1 MPLRSLLIL
10 FLLTLLVAP
19 LAQAQVPT
27 VPRDAEAEMIFD
39 QAIQAFESGDY
50 GMAARR
56 FRLVYTQ
63 YPLNQKTTAAT
74 LMGARALMREGQT
87 AQAQALLRDLIDSYP
102 TSRYAGE
109 ARRMLSGDGALP
121 TPARRERATLGIALP
136 LRGDAGPLT
145 QSFFNG
151 LRMAVDE
158 HNAQTRGPLIEMAFR
173 DTRSEASAAR
183 SAVRDLAS
191 AAVIVGPLFSDAAR
205 AAALEAESRGVTLV
219 APLATDSDV
228 SAGRRN
234 VFQANPTLE
243 MRGRA
248 AARLARAALRARRLG
263 IVTAPGVSEEMA
275 EAFSD
280 EVRREDGTVTFYQV
294 LPSARSWGDL
304 APDDDAAAQ
313 NGAGVFAD
321 SDALYLPVA
330 GGDAGQQ
337 VAAAVGALSQFNE
350 VPTVIGNAEWH
361 NRATAASARLGVVYT
376 NDFFLDESSRD
387 AQRFLSAFRQ
397 RYDTDLSRAAF
408 IEQRLAVT
416 GYSLGLYL
424 IDAISSGRP
433 VGTFLRETPRDAL
446 GVRFDFRGG
455 NVNSALFTCRYPN
468 GQAPAVCTP

>member
-1 MPLRSLLIL
+1 
-10 FLLTLLVAP
+10 
-19 LAQAQVPT
+19 
-27 VPRDAEAEMIFD
+27 
-39 QAIQAFESGDY
+39 
-50 GMAARR
+50 
-56 FRLVYTQ
+56 
-63 YPLNQKTTAAT
+63 
-74 LMGARALMREGQT
+74 
-87 AQAQALLRDLIDSYP
+87 
-102 TSRYAGE
+102 
-109 ARRMLSGDGALP
+109 
-121 TPARRERATLGIALP
+121 
-136 LRGDAGPLT
+136 
-145 QSFFNG
+145 
-151 LRMAVDE
+151 MAVDE

-183 SAVRDLAS
+183 AAVRDLAQS
-191 AAVIVGPLFSDAAR
+191 AVIVGPLFSDAAR
-205 AAALEAESRGVTLV
+205 AAAGEAETRGVTLV

-248 AARLARAALRARRLG
+248 AARIARQDLRARRIG

-280 EVRREDGTVTFYQV
+280 EVMREDGTVAFYRI
-294 LPSARSWGDL
+294 LPSARSWGSL
-304 APDDDAAAQ
+304 GPDEDQTPASDP
-313 NGAGVFAD
+313 FD
-321 SDALYLPVA
+321 RSDALYLPVA

-337 VAAAVGALSQFNE
+337 VAAAVGALSRFDR

-376 NDFFLDESSRD
+376 NDFFLDQDSRD
-387 AQRFLSAFRQ
+387 ARRFLAAFQQ
-397 RYDTDLSRAAF
+397 RYSTDLGRAPF

-468 GQAPAVCTP
+468 GSAPAVCTP